1 MDDDGGGAPSHRP
14 SKKAKD
20 GPRKL
25 SAATAAAKAAT
36 TPLPAAAGI
45 AALGSGDVSAMSLR
59 ELKQLL
65 GARGVDYSKCIE
77 KSEIRALAIK
87 ATANDEE
94 CAICLDVLQQPQT
107 MPCGHRFCR
116 GCVASMRQH
125 GGTEVQLCPL
135 CRGAMPD
142 VDRVHLEAVLL
153 VVQFDQRHE
162 SQCKGASQRPHM
174 QAAYALSTEA
184 MRVLLRSA
192 MALLQECLTIEPEHA
207 SALSLLGDVLTK
219 SGDTDGAI
227 VQYRHALAA
236 DPHCFLANPARYN
249 LGMLLAQRGDIAGAE
264 AAFRAAIVADPQDA
278 GAHYNL
284 GVLLDQR
291 GNIVSAKA
299 AYRAATAA
307 DPQDIRA
314 RHNLG
319 CLLNRCGEHSG
330 AEAAFRAVLAIDPQH
345 AESHFQLGCC
355 LKGRGEGPFG
365 EYAGAKAA
373 FRAVLAIDHTLQA
386 DAHTELGV
394 LVAMGGLDHGVR
406 TGPDNVA
413 GARHFAA
420 ALKINPSHVKAKA
433 GLQMAIKFI
442 RINKS
447 GMAAP
452 AAATANTMAAAAA
465 CGLSVSQYLTKYF

>member
-1 MDDDGGGAPSHRP
+1 MPVCEACGQEGATKYCSRCTESYYCSIVCQKQHW
-14 SKKAKD
+14 KQGHKYKCVKAEK
-20 GPRKL
+20 P

-45 AALGSGDVSAMSLR
+45 AALGSGDVSTMSLR

-77 KSEIRALAIK
+77 KSEIRALAIE
-87 ATANDEE
+87 ATADDAE

-125 GGTEVQLCPL
+125 GMTEVQLCPL

-142 VDRVHLEAVLL
+142 VDRVYLEAVLL

-162 SQCKGASQRPHM
+162 TQCKGASQLPRM

-192 MALLQECLTIEPEHA
+192 MVLLQECLTIDPEHA
-207 SALSLLGDVLTK
+207 SALSLLGDALTK

-236 DPHCFLANPARYN
+236 DPHCFVANPARYN
-249 LGMLLAQRGDIAGAE
+249 LGMLLAQRGDAAGAE
-264 AAFRAAIVADPQDA
+264 AAF
-278 GAHYNL
+278 
-284 GVLLDQR
+284 
-291 GNIVSAKA
+291 
-299 AYRAATAA
+299 RAATAA

-319 CLLNRCGEHSG
+319 CLLNRRGEQAG
-330 AEAAFRAVLAIDPQH
+330 AEAAFRATLAIDPQH

-355 LKGRGEGPFG
+355 LKGRDQ
-365 EYAGAKAA
+365 YDGAKAA
-373 FRAVLAIDHTLQA
+373 FRAILTIDHPLQA
-386 DAHTELGV
+386 DAHWELGT
-394 LVAMGGLDHGVR
+394 LLSMGGVWS
-406 TGPDNVA
+406 PA
-413 GARHFAA
+413 GARHFEA
-420 ALKINPSHVKAKA
+420 ALKINPSHRPLLRA
-433 GLQMAIKFI
+433 GISDI
-442 RINKS
+442 R
-447 GMAAP
+447 M
-452 AAATANTMAAAAA
+452 
-465 CGLSVSQYLTKYF
+465 